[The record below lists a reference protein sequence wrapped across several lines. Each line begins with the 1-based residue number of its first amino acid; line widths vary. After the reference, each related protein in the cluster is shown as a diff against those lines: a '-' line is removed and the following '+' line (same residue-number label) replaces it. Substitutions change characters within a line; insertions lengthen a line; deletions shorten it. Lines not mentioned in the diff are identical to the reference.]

1 MAVSCDE
8 AFSVLYTEDRSSLEI
23 IPSLSAISI
32 PMIWPYFRLVNL
44 FIFIIKS
51 ACMDVSEAA
60 RTVDGGV
67 EIDISVSP
75 RSDRSGTEGVDE
87 WRKRLIVRVKAPP
100 LDGRANKEVE
110 ELFRKVTGCKSE
122 VIRGQT
128 SRQKTVLVHGELSS
142 VMESLRQGL

>member
-1 MAVSCDE
+1 
-8 AFSVLYTEDRSSLEI
+8 
-23 IPSLSAISI
+23 
-32 PMIWPYFRLVNL
+32 
-44 FIFIIKS
+44 
-51 ACMDVSEAA
+51 MDVSEAL
-60 RTVDGGV
+60 RTVDSGV

-110 ELFRKVTGCKSE
+110 DLFKKVTGCKSE

-128 SRQKTVLVHGELSS
+128 SRQKTVLVHGDYYSILEA
-142 VMESLRQGL
+142 LRQGL